1 MKMHPSISTNSTST
15 PLMSSIFRRL
25 LKELQD
31 ICKAQSDEILSLE
44 PVNDEDLLRWHAV
57 LRGPRET
64 PYQGGLFRLRI
75 DVPEEYPIKPPS
87 LVFTTPVC
95 HPNVHFETGEICLD
109 ILKSQWSPA
118 WTLSSTCLAVH
129 VLLANPEPSSPLN
142 CDAANLLRCGD
153 IVGYSS
159 LVSMY
164 THTFADQFQ

>member
-1 MKMHPSISTNSTST
+1 
-15 PLMSSIFRRL
+15 MSSVTKRL

-31 ICKAQSDEILSLE
+31 IRKDLSDELLSLE
-44 PVNDEDLLRWHAV
+44 PVNDEDLLQWHAI
-57 LRGPRET
+57 LRGPQET
-64 PYQGGLFRLRI
+64 PYQGGLFRLHI
-75 DVPEEYPIKPPS
+75 DIPEEYPIKPPV
-87 LVFTTPVC
+87 LTFTTPVC

-118 WTLSSTCLAVH
+118 WTLTSTCLAVH

-153 IVGYSS
+153 VLGYSS

-164 THTFADQFQ
+164 TRIFAAQIQ